1 MEATAVIEAMASARV
16 LVVGD
21 AMLDRFV
28 YGSVDRVSP
37 EAPIPVLR
45 MTREALMP
53 GGACNVAANL
63 SALGASAVLA
73 SVVGGDP
80 EGGDLARLVRE
91 AIGAEPLMPVEA
103 GRRTTLKTR
112 YIAGSQQLLRADA
125 ETVTAI
131 RPETRAAL
139 LDGIGEAARL
149 CGAIVLSDYGKG
161 VLCREMIAGVLGIA
175 ANTGLPVLVDP
186 KGRDWERYR
195 GAAALTPNR
204 KELAEA
210 TGMPTGTDGEIVAA
224 ARAAIAASGVGAI
237 VATRSEEGMTVVTAQ
252 GNVAHLR
259 AAAREVYDVSG
270 AGDTVVA
277 SLGAALAAGA
287 SLVEA
292 AGIANLAA
300 GIVVGKVGTAV
311 VRSEELESALHHAD
325 LARGEAK
332 VVPAG
337 AAFERIA
344 RWRAQGCRVGFTNG
358 VFDLLHPGH
367 ISLVDQAK
375 AACDKLVV
383 GLNSDASVKRL
394 KGPERPVQSEAARA
408 TVLASLA
415 AVDLVVVFSEDTP
428 LSLIERIRPDVLV
441 KGADYTVETVVGADI
456 VQAHGGRVMLA
467 RLEDGHSTTGT
478 IARLRV

>member
-1 MEATAVIEAMASARV
+1 MEPTAVIEAMARARV

-28 YGSVDRVSP
+28 YGAVDRVSP

-45 MTREALMP
+45 TTRETLMP

-73 SVVGGDP
+73 SVVGADP
-80 EGGDLARLVRE
+80 EGADLARLVRE
-91 AIGAEPLMPVEA
+91 AVGAEPLMPAEP

-112 YIAGSQQLLRADA
+112 FIAGSQQLLRADT
-125 ETVTAI
+125 ETALAV
-131 RPETRAAL
+131 RPETRTRL
-139 LDGIGEAARL
+139 LDGIADAARP

-175 ANTGLPVLVDP
+175 ARSGLPVLVDP
-186 KGRDWERYR
+186 KGRDWARYR
-195 GAAALTPNR
+195 GAAVLTPNR

-210 TGMPTGTDGEIVAA
+210 TGLPTGTDAEVVAA
-224 ARAAIAASGVGAI
+224 ARAAIAAAGIGAI
-237 VATRSEEGMTVVTAQ
+237 VATRSEEGMTVVTAE
-252 GNVAHLR
+252 GAVSHLR

-277 SLGAALAAGA
+277 ALGAALAAGA

-292 AGIANLAA
+292 AGLANLAG

-311 VRSEELESALHHAD
+311 VRAEELEAALHHAD
-325 LARGEAK
+325 WARGEAK
-332 VVPAG
+332 VVPAP
-337 AAFERIA
+337 AVFERVA
-344 RWRAQGCRVGFTNG
+344 RWRAQGHRIGFTNG

-367 ISLVDQAK
+367 ISLLDQAK
-375 AACDKLVV
+375 AACDRLVV

-394 KGPERPVQSEAARA
+394 KGPERPVQTEAARA

-415 AVDLVVVFSEDTP
+415 AVDLVVVFAEDTP
-428 LSLIERIRPDVLV
+428 LALIERMRPDVLV

-456 VQAHGGRVMLA
+456 VQAYGGRVMLA
-467 RLEDGHSTTGT
+467 RLQDGHSTTGT
-478 IARLRV
+478 IARLRA